1 MHLSFSVR
9 TVYFFSCSSR
19 QSVLCALVCVLVS
32 TDAHSVL
39 FLLSACLRVFMKRVL
54 RARALLFSRVCSIC
68 RLHSACLFACFLH
81 RAQESHAPC
90 FAVALSLLFL
100 VRVVCAYAGMCSIA
114 FFSFHIFCCGCS
126 LKLLSKWR
134 RARHRLTSVLC
145 TSLCSGTHDF
155 SEWLQQEEKRK
166 R

>member
-1 MHLSFSVR
+1 MCTRARTKVEQLKIGVCASCGGCVHLSFSVR

-68 RLHSACLFACFLH
+68 RLHSACLFACILH
-81 RAQESHAPC
+81 RARESHAPC
-90 FAVALSLLFL
+90 FAVAPSLLFFGSCC
-100 VRVVCAYAGMCSIA
+100 VCIRRYVLYSLF
-114 FFSFHIFCCGCS
+114 FFSYF
-126 LKLLSKWR
+126 LL
-134 RARHRLTSVLC
+134 
-145 TSLCSGTHDF
+145 
-155 SEWLQQEEKRK
+155 WLLFEVTF
-166 R
+166 

>member
-1 MHLSFSVR
+1 MCIRVHSCTHKSRAVKDWCMYLLGYVHLSFSVR

-19 QSVLCALVCVLVS
+19 QSVLCALVCVSVS

-90 FAVALSLLFL
+90 FAVALSFRFFWFVLC
-100 VRVVCAYAGMCSIA
+100 VHTQVCALHP
-114 FFSFHIFCCGCS
+114 FFLFVFFAVVA
-126 LKLLSKWR
+126 L
-134 RARHRLTSVLC
+134 
-145 TSLCSGTHDF
+145 
-155 SEWLQQEEKRK
+155 
-166 R
+166 